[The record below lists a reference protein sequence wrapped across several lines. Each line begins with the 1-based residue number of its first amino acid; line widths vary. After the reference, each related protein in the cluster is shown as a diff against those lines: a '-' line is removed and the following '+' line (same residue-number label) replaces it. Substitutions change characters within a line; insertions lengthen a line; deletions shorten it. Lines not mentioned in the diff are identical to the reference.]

1 MRRLVS
7 TRALVVTGVLLAL
20 VLAGVV
26 SHYASDRPDGL
37 TRVAADKGIE
47 PRQQDTPADGSP
59 LAGYDAKGVDGNRLG
74 GAVAGV
80 TGVVVVLA
88 FTGGVTYLVRR
99 RRSGA
104 ARE

>member
-1 MRRLVS
+1 VVS
-7 TRALVVTGVLLAL
+7 TRVLAVTGLLLAL

-37 TRVAADKGIE
+37 NRVAADKGLDA
-47 PRQQDTPADGSP
+47 RQQDTPADGSP
-59 LAGYDAKGVDGNRLG
+59 LAGYDAKGVDDDRLG

-80 TGVVVVLA
+80 TGVVVVLVL
-88 FTGGVTYLVRR
+88 TGGVTYLVRR

-104 ARE
+104 AQE